1 QQAGTFLPKFAKIA
15 LAISMILGFSSSAMA
30 VVSDAEFNAL
40 KARLDKLETA
50 NGTVASNGVTIGG
63 RNGHATGHDSI
74 VLGGGN
80 GGAANTASA
89 ENSAILGGAGN
100 TVEGHD
106 AAVVAGYGNIVKGAR
121 AVAMGNRSV
130 VSGDEA
136 FAIGDRVIASG
147 MHSMATGYRT
157 EATTASARATGVRTE
172 AKGYGST
179 TMGFKS
185 LAVGTGSLAIGGK
198 GAPLSSKGEGVY
210 HYINAKDYDGMLADY
225 SDAFTTE
232 DRAKIAAI
240 TDDVEKAKFME
251 TKIYEHA
258 GALGGRAYAD
268 GSMALGTMTMAGKE
282 VKSYREVENEFVRAE
297 AKKLGLSAE
306 ETEKLFDRGMPIN
319 AIAQA
324 QLNAEGKEI
333 SSENVDE
340 RILQL
345 VAKVEQNDKP
355 NEALRKIEAVAMGYR
370 AKATED
376 KSIALGFD
384 ANAGGRRSIAIG
396 TEAIAAENGSINIS
410 TAGTSTVGRGG
421 TVIGG
426 RNGHAT
432 GHDSIVLGGGN
443 GGAANTASAEN
454 SAILGGAG
462 NTVEGHDA
470 AVVAGYGNIVKG
482 ARAVAMGNRSVVS
495 GDEAFAI
502 GDRVI
507 ASGMH
512 SMATGYRTE
521 ATTAS
526 ARAMG
531 VRTEAKGYGSTTMG
545 FKSLA
550 VGTGSLAIGGKGAP
564 LSSKGEGIY
573 HYINAKDYDGML
585 ADYSDAFTTEDRA
598 KIAAITDDV
607 EKAKFME
614 TKIYEHAGALG
625 GRAYADGSM
634 ALGTMTVA
642 GKEVKSYREVENE
655 FVRAEAKKLGL
666 SAEETEKLFD
676 RGMPINAIAQ
686 AQLNA
691 EGKEISSENVDER
704 ILQLVAKVEQN
715 DKPNEALR
723 KIEAVAMGY
732 RSKATEDKSIA
743 LGFDAKAE
751 HENSVALGSQA
762 ATKVSADIAEA
773 TVNGIKYGNFAGTPN
788 GVVSIGKEDAEKQLV
803 NVAAGAV
810 TETSTDAINGSQ
822 LFATNK
828 AIGNVA
834 KSVKNNFGGNAALNE
849 DGNITFT
856 NIGGTGKGTIHE
868 AIGDIKTTADAAK
881 RKTLANSTALDTKLD
896 ADDITSKDKSVT
908 IDTTTTA
915 GKVDLKI
922 NVDDSTIKV
931 NDEGQLQAVAS
942 APEVDGTSVALNS
955 AGKVSVKDKGISAA
969 KLADNA
975 VTEDKIADALL
986 TELKAKSREKV
997 KAGAGI
1003 KVSPTTVA
1011 ADKDNQEFTVSLSD
1025 AVKTKLDNLAAN
1037 PNATYLNKTG
1047 SNIGNDTA
1055 KATFGQNVGKASI
1068 TGNGTQLVQEK
1079 AVKSYVD
1086 GKAVQLGNQI
1096 TNVSKTLKEEV
1107 AIVENSGLTLD
1118 TTAATTTKGAI
1129 YTLGLDAAKV
1139 KEVAGT
1145 TTLPADLAAKA
1156 NKDASNLTDPA
1167 DVGKWK
1173 KKLGI
1178 DGLPTNANIASKLEA
1193 DDITSKDK
1201 SVTIDTTTTAGKVD
1215 LKINVDGSTIKVNDE
1230 GQLQAVASA
1239 PEVDGTSVALNSAG
1253 KVSVK
1258 DKGISAAKLADNAV
1272 TEDKIADA
1280 LLTELK
1286 AKSREKVKA
1295 GAGIKVSP
1303 TTVAADKDNQE
1314 FTVSLSDAVK
1324 TKLDNLAANPN
1335 ATYLNKTGSN
1345 IGNDTAKATFGQN
1358 VGKASI
1364 TGNGT
1369 QLVQEKAV
1377 KSYVDG
1383 KAVQLGNQ
1391 ITNASKTLKEEVAIV
1406 ENSGLTLDT
1415 TAATTTKGAIYT
1427 LGLDAAKVKEV
1438 AGTTTLPADLAAK
1451 ANKDASNLTDPAD
1464 VGKWKEKLGIDGLPT
1479 NANIASKLEA
1489 DDITSKDKTVTIDT
1503 TTTAGKVD
1511 LKINVD
1517 GSTIKVND
1525 EGQLQAV
1532 ASAPEVDGTS
1542 VALNSA
1548 GKVSVKD
1555 KGISAAKLADNAVT
1569 EDKIADALLTE
1580 LKAKSRE
1587 KVKAGAGIKVS
1598 PTTVAADKDNQE
1610 FTVSLSDAVKTKLD
1624 NLAANP
1630 NATYLNKTG
1639 ANIGNDTA
1647 KATFGQNVGK
1657 ASITGNGTQL
1667 VQEKAVKSYVDGK
1680 AVQLGNQIT
1689 NVSKTLKE
1697 EVAIVENSGLT
1708 LDTTAATTTK
1718 GAIYTLGLDAAKVK
1732 EVAGTTTLPADLAAK
1747 ANKDASNLTDP
1758 ADVGKWKKKLG
1769 IDGLAT
1775 NSNIASKLEANDII
1789 STDKTIGIDTK
1800 TTAGKVDLKVNL
1812 DGTTLA
1818 KNSKGAIGLVDNAV
1832 TTAKILNAAVTKE
1845 KLGTDVTTVLNKV
1858 GVGKVEAGNQNTV
1871 TGGAVKT
1878 YVDGKATELTTQIT
1892 NVGKTSKEEVAIV
1905 ENSGLTL
1912 TKTNATT
1919 EKGAKYTLGLDAEK
1933 VKEVAGTTNLA
1944 TDYLKAD
1951 GSNIANNK
1959 ATLGQNV
1966 GKDTIDGKTT
1976 ELVQEKAVKTYVDT
1990 ALEKVGKAK
1999 DGKDGYI
2006 GVDGKDGKNGVG
2018 IDGKDGITVKGKD
2031 GKNGVT
2037 IKGEDGVNGTNGV
2050 IGLNGHDGIDGKP
2063 AKDVSADI
2071 KVVNGKAGV
2080 NGKDGE
2086 SLTRV
2091 IYQDETGTTHT
2102 VATLDD
2108 GLVFAGNTPNKVMK
2122 ALNDTLVIEGQKGT
2136 DPAKH
2141 LTKDAEFAADN
2152 IFVDTTDG
2160 KLEIKLAKKLQGV
2173 EGIGI
2178 AGKDGLSIA
2187 GKDGAN
2193 GLNGKDGENAVAI
2206 NGKDGISIKG
2216 KDGKDGVSI
2225 KGADG
2230 IAVNGKDGKNGVTI
2244 KGEDGVNGTN
2254 GVIGLNGHDG
2264 IDGKPAKDV
2273 SADIK
2278 VVNGKAGVNG
2288 KDGESLTRVI
2298 YQDETGTTHT
2308 VATLDDG
2315 FILETDNGKQAV
2327 KLNDTLNIKGG
2338 VTETAKLSDNNIG
2351 VVNNGTDGLAVKL
2364 AKDLTGLDS
2373 IVFGAAKGNDVVS
2386 ISNEGINA
2394 GGKRITNIGDA
2405 TQDTDAV
2412 NYKQLKA
2419 LNNGKGID
2427 VAAWQKQILPTI
2439 SFLSDGKA
2447 AGDFEL
2453 GELAFDFGDGLKVE
2467 KQTKDGKQVA
2477 HITLDKETLKN
2488 DPNFKGKDGAN
2499 GKDGKDGKSAYEIWK
2514 GQAGN
2519 QSKSE
2524 QDFILAQK
2532 GPKGDKG
2539 E

>member
-1 QQAGTFLPKFAKIA
+1 MNKVYKIVFNQTTQTYTAVSELAKGAKKSQTQSSVFRSLSSEQQAGTFLPKFAKIA

-40 KARLDKLETA
+40 KARLDKLESINNA
-50 NGTVASNGVTIGG
+50 IASSGVTVGDNI
-63 RNGHATGHDSI
+63 NQATGHDAII
-74 VLGGGN
+74 VGGGDQN
-80 GGAANTASA
+80 RPNKATA
-89 ENSAILGGAGN
+89 ENSAILGGVEN
-100 TVEGHD
+100 TVSSDNG
-106 AAVVAGYGNIVKGAR
+106 AIVGGGINNVSGSSAIALGGMRNTVLSTNGATIGGYGNKVSGHSAITLAGHNNIALGTDSLAVGSGSKALGQQSISMGDRTIALGSES
-121 AVAMGNRSV
+121 VAM
-130 VSGDEA
+130 
-136 FAIGDRVIASG
+136 
-147 MHSMATGYRT
+147 GYRT
-157 EATTASARATGVRTE
+157 EAIGGESTAMGIRTKAMGSA
-172 AKGYGST
+172 ST
-179 TMGFKS
+179 TMGFIS
-185 LAVGTGSLAIGGK
+185 LAVGEGSLAAGGSPK
-198 GAPLSSKGEGVY
+198 AASKLYGL
-210 HYINAKDYDGMLADY
+210 INIKDYETIKKEY
-225 SDAFTTE
+225 SDVFTPDVARE
-232 DRAKIAAI
+232 LDAI
-240 TDDVEKAKFME
+240 TDDM
-251 TKIYEHA
+251 TKITFIEKKIA
-258 GALGGRAYAD
+258 EEKGFGGGQAYSD
-268 GSMALGTMTMAGKE
+268 GSIALGTGTIAGQE
-282 VKSYREVENEFVRAE
+282 VISRFDVEREVLKKRA
-297 AKKLGLSAE
+297 AKKGITLSEADNSYTFAE
-306 ETEKLFDRGMPIN
+306 KELRLENKETTYRNILERSEQISRE
-319 AIAQA
+319 IA
-324 QLNAEGKEI
+324 
-333 SSENVDE
+333 
-340 RILQL
+340 
-345 VAKVEQNDKP
+345 VADQP

-370 AKATED
+370 AKATENN
-376 KSIALGFD
+376 SLALGFD
-384 ANAGGRRSIAIG
+384 AIA
-396 TEAIAAENGSINIS
+396 NN
-410 TAGTSTVGRGG
+410 
-421 TVIGG
+421 
-426 RNGHAT
+426 
-432 GHDSIVLGGGN
+432 
-443 GGAANTASAEN
+443 
-454 SAILGGAG
+454 
-462 NTVEGHDA
+462 
-470 AVVAGYGNIVKG
+470 K
-482 ARAVAMGNRSVVS
+482 
-495 GDEAFAI
+495 
-502 GDRVI
+502 
-507 ASGMH
+507 
-512 SMATGYRTE
+512 
-521 ATTAS
+521 
-526 ARAMG
+526 
-531 VRTEAKGYGSTTMG
+531 
-545 FKSLA
+545 
-550 VGTGSLAIGGKGAP
+550 
-564 LSSKGEGIY
+564 
-573 HYINAKDYDGML
+573 
-585 ADYSDAFTTEDRA
+585 
-598 KIAAITDDV
+598 
-607 EKAKFME
+607 
-614 TKIYEHAGALG
+614 
-625 GRAYADGSM
+625 
-634 ALGTMTVA
+634 
-642 GKEVKSYREVENE
+642 
-655 FVRAEAKKLGL
+655 
-666 SAEETEKLFD
+666 
-676 RGMPINAIAQ
+676 
-686 AQLNA
+686 
-691 EGKEISSENVDER
+691 
-704 ILQLVAKVEQN
+704 
-715 DKPNEALR
+715 
-723 KIEAVAMGY
+723 
-732 RSKATEDKSIA
+732 
-743 LGFDAKAE
+743 
-751 HENSVALGSQA
+751 NSVALGS
-762 ATKVSADIAEA
+762 KAETRAFTQEDSA
-773 TVNGIKYGNFAGTPN
+773 TVNGLKYKDFTGVAD
-788 GVVSIGKEDAEKQLV
+788 GVVSVGKDHYEKQII
-803 NVAAGAV
+803 NVAPGKIAQ
-810 TETSTDAINGSQ
+810 TSTDAINGSQ

-849 DGNITFT
+849 NGNITFT

-881 RKTLANSTALDTKLD
+881 RKTLANSTTLNNKADKNAGNLSTADVAAWKRKIDTDTNSVERVTKGDGIEVTGGTTAKNKNWTVALSQDTKTKLAKIAQNETALGNKADKNAGNLGAAEVNAWTTKLNTGANITAPTGKLVTDSQVKTALDTKLD

-908 IDTTTTA
+908 IDTKTTAGKVDLKINVDGSTIKVNDEGQLQAVASAPEVDGTSVALNSAGKVSVKDKGISAAKLADNAVTEDKIADALLTELKAKSREKVKAGAGIKVSPTTVAADKDNQEFTVSLSDAVKTKLDNLAANPNATYLNKTGSNIGNDTAKATFGQNVGKASITGNGTQLVQEKAVKSYVDGKAVQLGAQVKTVLDTKLDADDITSKDKTVTIDTTTTA

-922 NVDDSTIKV
+922 NVDGSTIKV

-1201 SVTIDTTTTAGKVD
+1201 SVTIDTKTTAGKVD

-1391 ITNASKTLKEEVAIV
+1391 ITNVSKTLKEEVAIV

-1464 VGKWKEKLGIDGLPT
+1464 VGKWKE
-1479 NANIASKLEA
+1479 
-1489 DDITSKDKTVTIDT
+1489 
-1503 TTTAGKVD
+1503 
-1511 LKINVD
+1511 
-1517 GSTIKVND
+1517 
-1525 EGQLQAV
+1525 
-1532 ASAPEVDGTS
+1532 
-1542 VALNSA
+1542 
-1548 GKVSVKD
+1548 
-1555 KGISAAKLADNAVT
+1555 
-1569 EDKIADALLTE
+1569 
-1580 LKAKSRE
+1580 
-1587 KVKAGAGIKVS
+1587 
-1598 PTTVAADKDNQE
+1598 
-1610 FTVSLSDAVKTKLD
+1610 
-1624 NLAANP
+1624 
-1630 NATYLNKTG
+1630 
-1639 ANIGNDTA
+1639 
-1647 KATFGQNVGK
+1647 
-1657 ASITGNGTQL
+1657 
-1667 VQEKAVKSYVDGK
+1667 
-1680 AVQLGNQIT
+1680 
-1689 NVSKTLKE
+1689 
-1697 EVAIVENSGLT
+1697 
-1708 LDTTAATTTK
+1708 
-1718 GAIYTLGLDAAKVK
+1718 
-1732 EVAGTTTLPADLAAK
+1732 
-1747 ANKDASNLTDP
+1747 
-1758 ADVGKWKKKLG
+1758 KLG

-2216 KDGKDGVSI
+2216 KDGKDGISI

-2315 FILETDNGKQAV
+2315 FILATDNGKQAV

-2539 E
+2539 EPGTGTGSGSVVNPEKIEIQNTTINNKGVTVNKGANINVNNGSEISINKGGNLHLQEGSKVTVEKNVDINMGGNQIHNIAAGTKAGDAVNLAQLNKGLEDVRKGASSGTSSAMAAASLPQAYKPGHSMVSLAGASYDKAASFAVGVSSISDNGKWIIKGNLNANTEGKVGVGIGAGYQW

>member
-1 QQAGTFLPKFAKIA
+1 RKIDTDTNSVERVTKGDGIEVTGGTTAKNKNWTVALSQDTKTKLAKIA
-15 LAISMILGFSSSAMA
+15 Q
-30 VVSDAEFNAL
+30 N
-40 KARLDKLETA
+40 ETA
-50 NGTVASNGVTIGG
+50 
-63 RNGHATGHDSI
+63 
-74 VLGGGN
+74 LGN
-80 GGAANTASA
+80 KADKN
-89 ENSAILGGAGN
+89 AGN
-100 TVEGHD
+100 L
-106 AAVVAGYGNIVKGAR
+106 GATEVN
-121 AVAMGNRSV
+121 AWTTKLN
-130 VSGDEA
+130 
-136 FAIGDRVIASG
+136 
-147 MHSMATGYRT
+147 TG
-157 EATTASARATGVRTE
+157 A
-172 AKGYGST
+172 
-179 TMGFKS
+179 
-185 LAVGTGSLAIGGK
+185 
-198 GAPLSSKGEGVY
+198 
-210 HYINAKDYDGMLADY
+210 N
-225 SDAFTTE
+225 
-232 DRAKIAAI
+232 IAAPKGKLV
-240 TDDVEKAKFME
+240 TD
-251 TKIYEHA
+251 
-258 GALGGRAYAD
+258 
-268 GSMALGTMTMAGKE
+268 SQ
-282 VKSYREVENEFVRAE
+282 VK
-297 AKKLGLSAE
+297 
-306 ETEKLFDRGMPIN
+306 
-319 AIAQA
+319 
-324 QLNAEGKEI
+324 
-333 SSENVDE
+333 
-340 RILQL
+340 
-345 VAKVEQNDKP
+345 
-355 NEALRKIEAVAMGYR
+355 
-370 AKATED
+370 
-376 KSIALGFD
+376 
-384 ANAGGRRSIAIG
+384 
-396 TEAIAAENGSINIS
+396 
-410 TAGTSTVGRGG
+410 
-421 TVIGG
+421 
-426 RNGHAT
+426 
-432 GHDSIVLGGGN
+432 
-443 GGAANTASAEN
+443 
-454 SAILGGAG
+454 
-462 NTVEGHDA
+462 
-470 AVVAGYGNIVKG
+470 
-482 ARAVAMGNRSVVS
+482 
-495 GDEAFAI
+495 
-502 GDRVI
+502 
-507 ASGMH
+507 
-512 SMATGYRTE
+512 
-521 ATTAS
+521 
-526 ARAMG
+526 
-531 VRTEAKGYGSTTMG
+531 
-545 FKSLA
+545 
-550 VGTGSLAIGGKGAP
+550 
-564 LSSKGEGIY
+564 
-573 HYINAKDYDGML
+573 
-585 ADYSDAFTTEDRA
+585 
-598 KIAAITDDV
+598 
-607 EKAKFME
+607 
-614 TKIYEHAGALG
+614 
-625 GRAYADGSM
+625 
-634 ALGTMTVA
+634 
-642 GKEVKSYREVENE
+642 
-655 FVRAEAKKLGL
+655 
-666 SAEETEKLFD
+666 
-676 RGMPINAIAQ
+676 
-686 AQLNA
+686 
-691 EGKEISSENVDER
+691 
-704 ILQLVAKVEQN
+704 
-715 DKPNEALR
+715 
-723 KIEAVAMGY
+723 
-732 RSKATEDKSIA
+732 
-743 LGFDAKAE
+743 
-751 HENSVALGSQA
+751 
-762 ATKVSADIAEA
+762 
-773 TVNGIKYGNFAGTPN
+773 
-788 GVVSIGKEDAEKQLV
+788 
-803 NVAAGAV
+803 
-810 TETSTDAINGSQ
+810 
-822 LFATNK
+822 
-828 AIGNVA
+828 
-834 KSVKNNFGGNAALNE
+834 
-849 DGNITFT
+849 
-856 NIGGTGKGTIHE
+856 
-868 AIGDIKTTADAAK
+868 
-881 RKTLANSTALDTKLD
+881 TALDTKLD

-908 IDTTTTA
+908 IDTKTTA

-922 NVDDSTIKV
+922 NVDGSTIKV

-1201 SVTIDTTTTAGKVD
+1201 SVTIDTKTTAGKVD

-1324 TKLDNLAANPN
+1324 TKLDNLATNPN

-1377 KSYVDG
+1377 KSYVD
-1383 KAVQLGNQ
+1383 N
-1391 ITNASKTLKEEVAIV
+1391 
-1406 ENSGLTLDT
+1406 
-1415 TAATTTKGAIYT
+1415 
-1427 LGLDAAKVKEV
+1427 
-1438 AGTTTLPADLAAK
+1438 
-1451 ANKDASNLTDPAD
+1451 
-1464 VGKWKEKLGIDGLPT
+1464 
-1479 NANIASKLEA
+1479 
-1489 DDITSKDKTVTIDT
+1489 
-1503 TTTAGKVD
+1503 
-1511 LKINVD
+1511 
-1517 GSTIKVND
+1517 
-1525 EGQLQAV
+1525 
-1532 ASAPEVDGTS
+1532 
-1542 VALNSA
+1542 
-1548 GKVSVKD
+1548 
-1555 KGISAAKLADNAVT
+1555 
-1569 EDKIADALLTE
+1569 
-1580 LKAKSRE
+1580 
-1587 KVKAGAGIKVS
+1587 
-1598 PTTVAADKDNQE
+1598 
-1610 FTVSLSDAVKTKLD
+1610 
-1624 NLAANP
+1624 
-1630 NATYLNKTG
+1630 
-1639 ANIGNDTA
+1639 
-1647 KATFGQNVGK
+1647 
-1657 ASITGNGTQL
+1657 
-1667 VQEKAVKSYVDGK
+1667 K

-1758 ADVGKWKKKLG
+1758 ADVGKWKEKLG

-1818 KNSKGAIGLVDNAV
+1818 KNSKGAIGLIDNAV

-1858 GVGKVEAGNQNTV
+1858 GVGKVETGNQNTV

-1944 TDYLKAD
+1944 TDYLKVD

-2225 KGADG
+2225 KGEDGISIKGEDGMDGLNGIGLNGKDGITVNGKDGKDGKDSIAINGKDGISIKGENGKDGISIKGEDGIAVNGKNGKDGVSIHGDDGISIKGEDGKTLVTLGKDGQNGVIGLQGAPGKNGADGKFYDISIQNGKDGLDGTTTDRIVYVDKATGDKKEVATLDDGLVFAGNTPNKVMKALNDTLVIEGQKGTDPAKHLTKDAEFAADNIFVDTTDGKLEIKLAKKLQGVEGIGIAGKDGLSIAGKDGANGLNGKDGENAVAINGKDGISIKGKDGKDGISIKGADG

-2244 KGEDGVNGTN
+2244 KGEDGVNGT
-2254 GVIGLNGHDG
+2254 
-2264 IDGKPAKDV
+2264 
-2273 SADIK
+2273 
-2278 VVNGKAGVNG
+2278 
-2288 KDGESLTRVI
+2288 
-2298 YQDETGTTHT
+2298 
-2308 VATLDDG
+2308 
-2315 FILETDNGKQAV
+2315 
-2327 KLNDTLNIKGG
+2327 
-2338 VTETAKLSDNNIG
+2338 
-2351 VVNNGTDGLAVKL
+2351 
-2364 AKDLTGLDS
+2364 
-2373 IVFGAAKGNDVVS
+2373 
-2386 ISNEGINA
+2386 
-2394 GGKRITNIGDA
+2394 
-2405 TQDTDAV
+2405 
-2412 NYKQLKA
+2412 
-2419 LNNGKGID
+2419 
-2427 VAAWQKQILPTI
+2427 
-2439 SFLSDGKA
+2439 
-2447 AGDFEL
+2447 
-2453 GELAFDFGDGLKVE
+2453 
-2467 KQTKDGKQVA
+2467 
-2477 HITLDKETLKN
+2477 
-2488 DPNFKGKDGAN
+2488 
-2499 GKDGKDGKSAYEIWK
+2499 
-2514 GQAGN
+2514 
-2519 QSKSE
+2519 
-2524 QDFILAQK
+2524 
-2532 GPKGDKG
+2532 
-2539 E
+2539 

>member
-1 QQAGTFLPKFAKIA
+1 MNNIYKIVFNQTTQTYTAVSELAKGAKKSQTQSSVFRPLSSEQQAGTFLPKFAKIT

-30 VVSDAEFNAL
+30 VVSDAEFKAL
-40 KARLDKLETA
+40 KRQVEALKTQKTFFHVNSATNTGSGDPITNSGYIFTSAGAR
-50 NGTVASNGVTIGG
+50 
-63 RNGHATGHDSI
+63 R
-74 VLGGGN
+74 LGAIAAGESAVSGGN
-80 GGAANTASA
+80 N
-89 ENSAILGGAGN
+89 AI
-100 TVEGHD
+100 
-106 AAVVAGYGNIVKGAR
+106 
-121 AVAMGNRSV
+121 S
-130 VSGDEA
+130 
-136 FAIGDRVIASG
+136 IGRYSN
-147 MHSMATGYRT
+147 
-157 EATTASARATGVRTE
+157 
-172 AKGYGST
+172 AKGLQSI
-179 TMGFKS
+179 
-185 LAVGTGSLAIGGK
+185 AIGGS
-198 GAPLSSKGEGVY
+198 GAPLSASSGLLSQ
-210 HYINAKDYDGMLADY
+210 IQ
-225 SDAFTTE
+225 T
-232 DRAKIAAI
+232 IAS
-240 TDDVEKAKFME
+240 
-251 TKIYEHA
+251 
-258 GALGGRAYAD
+258 
-268 GSMALGTMTMAGKE
+268 GS
-282 VKSYREVENEFVRAE
+282 
-297 AKKLGLSAE
+297 
-306 ETEKLFDRGMPIN
+306 
-319 AIAQA
+319 Q
-324 QLNAEGKEI
+324 
-333 SSENVDE
+333 
-340 RILQL
+340 
-345 VAKVEQNDKP
+345 
-355 NEALRKIEAVAMGYR
+355 
-370 AKATED
+370 
-376 KSIALGFD
+376 SIALGGD
-384 ANAGGRRSIAIG
+384 VHAEGNGSIAIG
-396 TEAIAAENGSINIS
+396 GDDLFSISNTNFDGTDASLGLAPTEWKGNVGELGKYYKSLTGKNMDIFTRGKEKKEIENRWTTKSSGEGSVAIGLMAVSEGALS
-410 TAGTSTVGRGG
+410 TA
-421 TVIGG
+421 
-426 RNGHAT
+426 
-432 GHDSIVLGGGN
+432 LG
-443 GGAANTASAEN
+443 
-454 SAILGGAG
+454 
-462 NTVEGHDA
+462 
-470 AVVAGYGNIVKG
+470 VK
-482 ARAVAMGNRSVVS
+482 SK
-495 GDEAFAI
+495 AI
-502 GDRVI
+502 G
-507 ASGMH
+507 
-512 SMATGYRTE
+512 
-521 ATTAS
+521 
-526 ARAMG
+526 
-531 VRTEAKGYGSTTMG
+531 
-545 FKSLA
+545 
-550 VGTGSLAIGGKGAP
+550 
-564 LSSKGEGIY
+564 LS
-573 HYINAKDYDGML
+573 
-585 ADYSDAFTTEDRA
+585 
-598 KIAAITDDV
+598 
-607 EKAKFME
+607 
-614 TKIYEHAGALG
+614 
-625 GRAYADGSM
+625 
-634 ALGTMTVA
+634 
-642 GKEVKSYREVENE
+642 
-655 FVRAEAKKLGL
+655 
-666 SAEETEKLFD
+666 
-676 RGMPINAIAQ
+676 
-686 AQLNA
+686 
-691 EGKEISSENVDER
+691 
-704 ILQLVAKVEQN
+704 
-715 DKPNEALR
+715 
-723 KIEAVAMGY
+723 
-732 RSKATEDKSIA
+732 SIA
-743 LGFDAKAE
+743 LGLAAQAQGRESIALGAAALANNK
-751 HENSVALGSQA
+751 NSVALGS
-762 ATKVSADIAEA
+762 KAETRAFTQEDSA
-773 TVNGIKYGNFAGTPN
+773 TVNGLKYKDFTGFAD
-788 GVVSIGKEDAEKQLV
+788 GVVSVGKDYHEKQII
-803 NVAAGAV
+803 NVAPGKIAQ
-810 TETSTDAINGSQ
+810 TSTDAINGSQ

-849 DGNITFT
+849 NGNITFT

-881 RKTLANSTALDTKLD
+881 RKTLANSTTLNNKADKNAGNLSTADVAAWKRKIDTDTNSVERVTKGDGIEVTGGTTAKNKNWTVALSQDTKTKLAKIAQNETALGNKADKNAGNLGATEVNAWTTKLNTGANIAAPKGKLVTDSQVKTALDTKLD

-908 IDTTTTA
+908 IDTKTTA

-922 NVDDSTIKV
+922 NVDGSTIKV

-1201 SVTIDTTTTAGKVD
+1201 SVTIDTKTTAGKVD

-1324 TKLDNLAANPN
+1324 TKLDNLATNPN

-1377 KSYVDG
+1377 KSYVD
-1383 KAVQLGNQ
+1383 N
-1391 ITNASKTLKEEVAIV
+1391 
-1406 ENSGLTLDT
+1406 
-1415 TAATTTKGAIYT
+1415 
-1427 LGLDAAKVKEV
+1427 
-1438 AGTTTLPADLAAK
+1438 
-1451 ANKDASNLTDPAD
+1451 
-1464 VGKWKEKLGIDGLPT
+1464 
-1479 NANIASKLEA
+1479 
-1489 DDITSKDKTVTIDT
+1489 
-1503 TTTAGKVD
+1503 
-1511 LKINVD
+1511 
-1517 GSTIKVND
+1517 
-1525 EGQLQAV
+1525 
-1532 ASAPEVDGTS
+1532 
-1542 VALNSA
+1542 
-1548 GKVSVKD
+1548 
-1555 KGISAAKLADNAVT
+1555 
-1569 EDKIADALLTE
+1569 
-1580 LKAKSRE
+1580 
-1587 KVKAGAGIKVS
+1587 
-1598 PTTVAADKDNQE
+1598 
-1610 FTVSLSDAVKTKLD
+1610 
-1624 NLAANP
+1624 
-1630 NATYLNKTG
+1630 
-1639 ANIGNDTA
+1639 
-1647 KATFGQNVGK
+1647 
-1657 ASITGNGTQL
+1657 
-1667 VQEKAVKSYVDGK
+1667 K

-1758 ADVGKWKKKLG
+1758 ADVGKWKEKLG

-1818 KNSKGAIGLVDNAV
+1818 KNSKGAIGLIDNAV

-1858 GVGKVEAGNQNTV
+1858 GVGKVETGNQNTV

-2539 E
+2539 EPGTGTGSGSVVNPEKIEIQNTTINNKGVTVNKGANINVNNGSEISINKGGNLHLQEGSKVTVEKNVDINMGGNQIHNIAAGTKAGDAVNLAQLNKGLEDVRKEASSGTSSAMAAASLPQAYKPGHSMVSLAGASYDKAASFAVGVSSISDNGKWIIKGNLNANTEGKVGVGIGAGYQW

>member
-1 QQAGTFLPKFAKIA
+1 QTYTAVSELAKGAKKSQTQSSVFRPLSSEQQAGTFLPKFAKIT

-30 VVSDAEFNAL
+30 VVSDAEFKAL
-40 KARLDKLETA
+40 KRQVEALKTQKTFFHVNSATNTGSGDPITNSGYIFTSAGAR
-50 NGTVASNGVTIGG
+50 
-63 RNGHATGHDSI
+63 R
-74 VLGGGN
+74 LGAIAAGESAVSGGN
-80 GGAANTASA
+80 N
-89 ENSAILGGAGN
+89 AI
-100 TVEGHD
+100 
-106 AAVVAGYGNIVKGAR
+106 
-121 AVAMGNRSV
+121 S
-130 VSGDEA
+130 
-136 FAIGDRVIASG
+136 IGRYSN
-147 MHSMATGYRT
+147 
-157 EATTASARATGVRTE
+157 
-172 AKGYGST
+172 AKGLQSI
-179 TMGFKS
+179 
-185 LAVGTGSLAIGGK
+185 AIGGS
-198 GAPLSSKGEGVY
+198 GAPLSASSGLLSQ
-210 HYINAKDYDGMLADY
+210 IQ
-225 SDAFTTE
+225 T
-232 DRAKIAAI
+232 IAS
-240 TDDVEKAKFME
+240 
-251 TKIYEHA
+251 
-258 GALGGRAYAD
+258 
-268 GSMALGTMTMAGKE
+268 GS
-282 VKSYREVENEFVRAE
+282 
-297 AKKLGLSAE
+297 
-306 ETEKLFDRGMPIN
+306 
-319 AIAQA
+319 Q
-324 QLNAEGKEI
+324 
-333 SSENVDE
+333 
-340 RILQL
+340 
-345 VAKVEQNDKP
+345 
-355 NEALRKIEAVAMGYR
+355 
-370 AKATED
+370 
-376 KSIALGFD
+376 SIALGGD
-384 ANAGGRRSIAIG
+384 VHAEGNGSIAIG
-396 TEAIAAENGSINIS
+396 GDDLFSISNTNFDGTDASLGLAPTEWKGNVGELGKYYKSLTGKNMDIFTRGKEKKEIENRWTTKSSGEGSVAIGLMAVSEGALS
-410 TAGTSTVGRGG
+410 TA
-421 TVIGG
+421 
-426 RNGHAT
+426 
-432 GHDSIVLGGGN
+432 LG
-443 GGAANTASAEN
+443 
-454 SAILGGAG
+454 
-462 NTVEGHDA
+462 
-470 AVVAGYGNIVKG
+470 VK
-482 ARAVAMGNRSVVS
+482 SK
-495 GDEAFAI
+495 AI
-502 GDRVI
+502 G
-507 ASGMH
+507 
-512 SMATGYRTE
+512 
-521 ATTAS
+521 
-526 ARAMG
+526 
-531 VRTEAKGYGSTTMG
+531 
-545 FKSLA
+545 
-550 VGTGSLAIGGKGAP
+550 
-564 LSSKGEGIY
+564 LS
-573 HYINAKDYDGML
+573 
-585 ADYSDAFTTEDRA
+585 
-598 KIAAITDDV
+598 
-607 EKAKFME
+607 
-614 TKIYEHAGALG
+614 
-625 GRAYADGSM
+625 
-634 ALGTMTVA
+634 
-642 GKEVKSYREVENE
+642 
-655 FVRAEAKKLGL
+655 
-666 SAEETEKLFD
+666 
-676 RGMPINAIAQ
+676 
-686 AQLNA
+686 
-691 EGKEISSENVDER
+691 
-704 ILQLVAKVEQN
+704 
-715 DKPNEALR
+715 
-723 KIEAVAMGY
+723 
-732 RSKATEDKSIA
+732 SIA
-743 LGFDAKAE
+743 LGLAAQAQGRESIALGAAALANNK
-751 HENSVALGSQA
+751 NSVALGS
-762 ATKVSADIAEA
+762 KAETRAFTQEDSA
-773 TVNGIKYGNFAGTPN
+773 TVNGLKYKDFTGFAD
-788 GVVSIGKEDAEKQLV
+788 GVVSVGKDYHEKQII
-803 NVAAGAV
+803 NVAPGKIAQ
-810 TETSTDAINGSQ
+810 TSTDAINGSQ

-849 DGNITFT
+849 NGNITFT

-881 RKTLANSTALDTKLD
+881 RKTLANSTTLNNKADKNAGNLSTADVAAWKRKIDTDTNSVERVTKGDGIEVTGGTTAKNKNWTVALSQDTKTKLAKIAQNETALGNKADKNAGNLGATEVNAWTTKLNTGANIAAPKGKLVTDSQVKTALDTKLD

-908 IDTTTTA
+908 IDTKTTA

-922 NVDDSTIKV
+922 NVDGSTIKV

-1201 SVTIDTTTTAGKVD
+1201 SVTIDTKTTAGKVD

-1324 TKLDNLAANPN
+1324 TKLDNLATNPN

-1377 KSYVDG
+1377 KSYVD
-1383 KAVQLGNQ
+1383 N
-1391 ITNASKTLKEEVAIV
+1391 
-1406 ENSGLTLDT
+1406 
-1415 TAATTTKGAIYT
+1415 
-1427 LGLDAAKVKEV
+1427 
-1438 AGTTTLPADLAAK
+1438 
-1451 ANKDASNLTDPAD
+1451 
-1464 VGKWKEKLGIDGLPT
+1464 
-1479 NANIASKLEA
+1479 
-1489 DDITSKDKTVTIDT
+1489 
-1503 TTTAGKVD
+1503 
-1511 LKINVD
+1511 
-1517 GSTIKVND
+1517 
-1525 EGQLQAV
+1525 
-1532 ASAPEVDGTS
+1532 
-1542 VALNSA
+1542 
-1548 GKVSVKD
+1548 
-1555 KGISAAKLADNAVT
+1555 
-1569 EDKIADALLTE
+1569 
-1580 LKAKSRE
+1580 
-1587 KVKAGAGIKVS
+1587 
-1598 PTTVAADKDNQE
+1598 
-1610 FTVSLSDAVKTKLD
+1610 
-1624 NLAANP
+1624 
-1630 NATYLNKTG
+1630 
-1639 ANIGNDTA
+1639 
-1647 KATFGQNVGK
+1647 
-1657 ASITGNGTQL
+1657 
-1667 VQEKAVKSYVDGK
+1667 K

-1758 ADVGKWKKKLG
+1758 ADVGKWKEKLG

-1818 KNSKGAIGLVDNAV
+1818 KNSKGAIGLIDNAV

-1858 GVGKVEAGNQNTV
+1858 GVGKVETGNQNTV

-2539 E
+2539 EPGTGTGSGSVVNPEKIEIQNTTINNKGVTVNKGANINVNNGSEISINKGGNLHLQEGSKVTVEKNVDINMGGNQIHNIAAGTKAGDAVNLAQLNKGLEEVRKEASSGTSSAMAAASLPQAYKPGHSMVSLAGASYDKAASFAVGVSSISDNGKWIIKGNLNANTEGKVGVGIGAGYQW

>member
-1 QQAGTFLPKFAKIA
+1 MNNIYKIVFNQTTQTYTAVSELAKGAKKSQTQSSVFRPLSSEQQAGTFLPKFAKIT

-30 VVSDAEFNAL
+30 VVSDAEFKAL
-40 KARLDKLETA
+40 KRQVEALKTQKTFFHVNSATNTGSGDPITNSGYIFTSAGAR
-50 NGTVASNGVTIGG
+50 
-63 RNGHATGHDSI
+63 R
-74 VLGGGN
+74 LGAIAAGESAVSGGN
-80 GGAANTASA
+80 N
-89 ENSAILGGAGN
+89 AI
-100 TVEGHD
+100 
-106 AAVVAGYGNIVKGAR
+106 
-121 AVAMGNRSV
+121 S
-130 VSGDEA
+130 
-136 FAIGDRVIASG
+136 IGRYSN
-147 MHSMATGYRT
+147 
-157 EATTASARATGVRTE
+157 
-172 AKGYGST
+172 AKGLQSI
-179 TMGFKS
+179 
-185 LAVGTGSLAIGGK
+185 AIGGS
-198 GAPLSSKGEGVY
+198 GAPLSASSGLLSQ
-210 HYINAKDYDGMLADY
+210 IQ
-225 SDAFTTE
+225 T
-232 DRAKIAAI
+232 IAS
-240 TDDVEKAKFME
+240 
-251 TKIYEHA
+251 
-258 GALGGRAYAD
+258 
-268 GSMALGTMTMAGKE
+268 GS
-282 VKSYREVENEFVRAE
+282 
-297 AKKLGLSAE
+297 
-306 ETEKLFDRGMPIN
+306 
-319 AIAQA
+319 Q
-324 QLNAEGKEI
+324 
-333 SSENVDE
+333 
-340 RILQL
+340 
-345 VAKVEQNDKP
+345 
-355 NEALRKIEAVAMGYR
+355 
-370 AKATED
+370 
-376 KSIALGFD
+376 SIALGGD
-384 ANAGGRRSIAIG
+384 VHAEGNGSIAIG
-396 TEAIAAENGSINIS
+396 GDDLFSISNTNFDGTDASLGLAPTEWKGNVGELGKYYKSLTGKNMDIFTRGKEKKEIENRWTTKSSGEGSVAIGLMAVSEGALS
-410 TAGTSTVGRGG
+410 TA
-421 TVIGG
+421 
-426 RNGHAT
+426 
-432 GHDSIVLGGGN
+432 LG
-443 GGAANTASAEN
+443 
-454 SAILGGAG
+454 
-462 NTVEGHDA
+462 
-470 AVVAGYGNIVKG
+470 VK
-482 ARAVAMGNRSVVS
+482 SK
-495 GDEAFAI
+495 AI
-502 GDRVI
+502 G
-507 ASGMH
+507 
-512 SMATGYRTE
+512 
-521 ATTAS
+521 
-526 ARAMG
+526 
-531 VRTEAKGYGSTTMG
+531 
-545 FKSLA
+545 
-550 VGTGSLAIGGKGAP
+550 
-564 LSSKGEGIY
+564 LS
-573 HYINAKDYDGML
+573 
-585 ADYSDAFTTEDRA
+585 
-598 KIAAITDDV
+598 
-607 EKAKFME
+607 
-614 TKIYEHAGALG
+614 
-625 GRAYADGSM
+625 
-634 ALGTMTVA
+634 
-642 GKEVKSYREVENE
+642 
-655 FVRAEAKKLGL
+655 
-666 SAEETEKLFD
+666 
-676 RGMPINAIAQ
+676 
-686 AQLNA
+686 
-691 EGKEISSENVDER
+691 
-704 ILQLVAKVEQN
+704 
-715 DKPNEALR
+715 
-723 KIEAVAMGY
+723 
-732 RSKATEDKSIA
+732 SIA
-743 LGFDAKAE
+743 LGLAAQAQGRESIALGAAALANNK
-751 HENSVALGSQA
+751 NSVALGS
-762 ATKVSADIAEA
+762 KAETRAFTQEDSA
-773 TVNGIKYGNFAGTPN
+773 TVNGLKYKDFTGFAD
-788 GVVSIGKEDAEKQLV
+788 GVVSVGKDYHEKQII
-803 NVAAGAV
+803 NVAPGKIAQ
-810 TETSTDAINGSQ
+810 TSTDAINGSQ

-849 DGNITFT
+849 NGNITFT

-881 RKTLANSTALDTKLD
+881 RKTLANSTTLNNKADKNAGNLSTADVAAWKRKIDTDTNSVERVTKGDGIEVTGGTTAKNKNWTVALSQDTKTKLAKIAQNETALGNKADKNAGNLGATEVNAWTTKLNTGANIAAPKGKLVTDSQVKTALDTKLD

-908 IDTTTTA
+908 IDTKTTA

-922 NVDDSTIKV
+922 NVDGSTIKV

-1201 SVTIDTTTTAGKVD
+1201 SVTIDTKTTAGKVD

-1324 TKLDNLAANPN
+1324 TKLDNLATNPN

-1377 KSYVDG
+1377 KSYVD
-1383 KAVQLGNQ
+1383 N
-1391 ITNASKTLKEEVAIV
+1391 
-1406 ENSGLTLDT
+1406 
-1415 TAATTTKGAIYT
+1415 
-1427 LGLDAAKVKEV
+1427 
-1438 AGTTTLPADLAAK
+1438 
-1451 ANKDASNLTDPAD
+1451 
-1464 VGKWKEKLGIDGLPT
+1464 
-1479 NANIASKLEA
+1479 
-1489 DDITSKDKTVTIDT
+1489 
-1503 TTTAGKVD
+1503 
-1511 LKINVD
+1511 
-1517 GSTIKVND
+1517 
-1525 EGQLQAV
+1525 
-1532 ASAPEVDGTS
+1532 
-1542 VALNSA
+1542 
-1548 GKVSVKD
+1548 
-1555 KGISAAKLADNAVT
+1555 
-1569 EDKIADALLTE
+1569 
-1580 LKAKSRE
+1580 
-1587 KVKAGAGIKVS
+1587 
-1598 PTTVAADKDNQE
+1598 
-1610 FTVSLSDAVKTKLD
+1610 
-1624 NLAANP
+1624 
-1630 NATYLNKTG
+1630 
-1639 ANIGNDTA
+1639 
-1647 KATFGQNVGK
+1647 
-1657 ASITGNGTQL
+1657 
-1667 VQEKAVKSYVDGK
+1667 K

-1758 ADVGKWKKKLG
+1758 ADVGKWKEKLG

-1818 KNSKGAIGLVDNAV
+1818 KNSKGAIGLIDNAV

-1858 GVGKVEAGNQNTV
+1858 GVGKVETGNQNTV

-1944 TDYLKAD
+1944 TDYLKVD

-2539 E
+2539 EPGTGTGSGSVVNPEKIEIQNTTINNKGVTVNKGANINVNNGSEISINKGGNLHLQEGSKVTVEKNVDINMGGNQIHNIAAGTKAGDAVNLAQLNKGLEGVRKEANSGTSSAMAAASLPQAYKPGHSMVSLAGASYDKAASFAVGVSSISDNGKWIIKGNLNANTEGKVGVGIGAGYQW

>member
-1 QQAGTFLPKFAKIA
+1 MNNIYKIVFNQTTQTYTAVSELAKGAKKSQTQSSVFRPLSSEQQAGTFLPKFAKIT

-30 VVSDAEFNAL
+30 VVSDAEFKAL
-40 KARLDKLETA
+40 KRQVEALKTQKTFFHVNSATNTGSGDPITNSGYIFTSAGAR
-50 NGTVASNGVTIGG
+50 
-63 RNGHATGHDSI
+63 R
-74 VLGGGN
+74 LGAIAAGESAVSGGN
-80 GGAANTASA
+80 N
-89 ENSAILGGAGN
+89 AI
-100 TVEGHD
+100 
-106 AAVVAGYGNIVKGAR
+106 
-121 AVAMGNRSV
+121 S
-130 VSGDEA
+130 
-136 FAIGDRVIASG
+136 IGRYSN
-147 MHSMATGYRT
+147 
-157 EATTASARATGVRTE
+157 
-172 AKGYGST
+172 AKGLQSI
-179 TMGFKS
+179 
-185 LAVGTGSLAIGGK
+185 AIGGS
-198 GAPLSSKGEGVY
+198 GAPLSASSGLLSQ
-210 HYINAKDYDGMLADY
+210 IQ
-225 SDAFTTE
+225 T
-232 DRAKIAAI
+232 IAS
-240 TDDVEKAKFME
+240 
-251 TKIYEHA
+251 
-258 GALGGRAYAD
+258 
-268 GSMALGTMTMAGKE
+268 GS
-282 VKSYREVENEFVRAE
+282 
-297 AKKLGLSAE
+297 
-306 ETEKLFDRGMPIN
+306 
-319 AIAQA
+319 Q
-324 QLNAEGKEI
+324 
-333 SSENVDE
+333 
-340 RILQL
+340 
-345 VAKVEQNDKP
+345 
-355 NEALRKIEAVAMGYR
+355 
-370 AKATED
+370 
-376 KSIALGFD
+376 SIALGGD
-384 ANAGGRRSIAIG
+384 VHAEGNGSIAIG
-396 TEAIAAENGSINIS
+396 GDDLFSISNTNFDGTDASLGLAPTEWKGNVGELGKYYKSLTGKNMDIFTRGKEKKEIENRWTTKSSGEGSVAIGLMAVSEGALS
-410 TAGTSTVGRGG
+410 TA
-421 TVIGG
+421 
-426 RNGHAT
+426 
-432 GHDSIVLGGGN
+432 LG
-443 GGAANTASAEN
+443 
-454 SAILGGAG
+454 
-462 NTVEGHDA
+462 
-470 AVVAGYGNIVKG
+470 VK
-482 ARAVAMGNRSVVS
+482 SK
-495 GDEAFAI
+495 AI
-502 GDRVI
+502 G
-507 ASGMH
+507 
-512 SMATGYRTE
+512 
-521 ATTAS
+521 
-526 ARAMG
+526 
-531 VRTEAKGYGSTTMG
+531 
-545 FKSLA
+545 
-550 VGTGSLAIGGKGAP
+550 
-564 LSSKGEGIY
+564 LS
-573 HYINAKDYDGML
+573 
-585 ADYSDAFTTEDRA
+585 
-598 KIAAITDDV
+598 
-607 EKAKFME
+607 
-614 TKIYEHAGALG
+614 
-625 GRAYADGSM
+625 
-634 ALGTMTVA
+634 
-642 GKEVKSYREVENE
+642 
-655 FVRAEAKKLGL
+655 
-666 SAEETEKLFD
+666 
-676 RGMPINAIAQ
+676 
-686 AQLNA
+686 
-691 EGKEISSENVDER
+691 
-704 ILQLVAKVEQN
+704 
-715 DKPNEALR
+715 
-723 KIEAVAMGY
+723 
-732 RSKATEDKSIA
+732 SIA
-743 LGFDAKAE
+743 LGLAAQAQGRESIALGAAALANNK
-751 HENSVALGSQA
+751 NSVALGS
-762 ATKVSADIAEA
+762 KAETRAFTQEDSA
-773 TVNGIKYGNFAGTPN
+773 TVNGLKYKDFTGFAD
-788 GVVSIGKEDAEKQLV
+788 GVVSVGKDYHEKQII
-803 NVAAGAV
+803 NVAPGKIAQ
-810 TETSTDAINGSQ
+810 TSTDAINGSQ

-849 DGNITFT
+849 NGNITFT

-881 RKTLANSTALDTKLD
+881 RKTLANSTTLNNKADKNAGNLSTADVAAWKRKIDTDTNSVERVTKGDGIEVTGGTTAKNKNWTVALSQDTKTKLAKIAQNETALGNKADKNAGNLGATEVNAWTTKLNTGANIAAPKGKLVTDSQVKTALDTKLD

-908 IDTTTTA
+908 IDTKTTA

-922 NVDDSTIKV
+922 NVDGSTIKV

-1201 SVTIDTTTTAGKVD
+1201 SVTIDTKTTAGKVD

-1324 TKLDNLAANPN
+1324 TKLDNLATNPN

-1377 KSYVDG
+1377 KSYVD
-1383 KAVQLGNQ
+1383 N
-1391 ITNASKTLKEEVAIV
+1391 
-1406 ENSGLTLDT
+1406 
-1415 TAATTTKGAIYT
+1415 
-1427 LGLDAAKVKEV
+1427 
-1438 AGTTTLPADLAAK
+1438 
-1451 ANKDASNLTDPAD
+1451 
-1464 VGKWKEKLGIDGLPT
+1464 
-1479 NANIASKLEA
+1479 
-1489 DDITSKDKTVTIDT
+1489 
-1503 TTTAGKVD
+1503 
-1511 LKINVD
+1511 
-1517 GSTIKVND
+1517 
-1525 EGQLQAV
+1525 
-1532 ASAPEVDGTS
+1532 
-1542 VALNSA
+1542 
-1548 GKVSVKD
+1548 
-1555 KGISAAKLADNAVT
+1555 
-1569 EDKIADALLTE
+1569 
-1580 LKAKSRE
+1580 
-1587 KVKAGAGIKVS
+1587 
-1598 PTTVAADKDNQE
+1598 
-1610 FTVSLSDAVKTKLD
+1610 
-1624 NLAANP
+1624 
-1630 NATYLNKTG
+1630 
-1639 ANIGNDTA
+1639 
-1647 KATFGQNVGK
+1647 
-1657 ASITGNGTQL
+1657 
-1667 VQEKAVKSYVDGK
+1667 K

-1758 ADVGKWKKKLG
+1758 ADVGKWKEKLG

-1858 GVGKVEAGNQNTV
+1858 GVGKVETGNQNTV

-2539 E
+2539 EPGTGTGSGSVVNPEKIEIQNTTINNKGVTVNKGANINVNNGSEISINKGGNLHLQEGSKVTVEKNVDINMGGNQIHNIAAGTKAGDAVNLAQLNKGLEGVRKEANSGTSSAMAAASLPQAYKPGHSMVSLAGASYDKAASFAVGVSSISDNGKWIIKGNLNANTEGKVGVGIGAGYQW

>member
-63 RNGHATGHDSI
+63 RNGHVLGQDSI
-74 VLGGGN
+74 IVGGGD
-80 GGAANTASA
+80 GSGIDASGRNKVTST
-89 ENSAILGGAGN
+89 NSAILGGAGN
-100 TVEGHD
+100 TVEGYNS
-106 AAVVAGYGNIVKGAR
+106 AVVAGYDNIVKGAR
-121 AVAMGNRSV
+121 AVAMG
-130 VSGDEA
+130 
-136 FAIGDRVIASG
+136 
-147 MHSMATGYRT
+147 H
-157 EATTASARATGVRTE
+157 
-172 AKGYGST
+172 
-179 TMGFKS
+179 
-185 LAVGTGSLAIGGK
+185 
-198 GAPLSSKGEGVY
+198 
-210 HYINAKDYDGMLADY
+210 
-225 SDAFTTE
+225 
-232 DRAKIAAI
+232 
-240 TDDVEKAKFME
+240 
-251 TKIYEHA
+251 
-258 GALGGRAYAD
+258 
-268 GSMALGTMTMAGKE
+268 
-282 VKSYREVENEFVRAE
+282 
-297 AKKLGLSAE
+297 
-306 ETEKLFDRGMPIN
+306 
-319 AIAQA
+319 
-324 QLNAEGKEI
+324 
-333 SSENVDE
+333 
-340 RILQL
+340 
-345 VAKVEQNDKP
+345 
-355 NEALRKIEAVAMGYR
+355 
-370 AKATED
+370 
-376 KSIALGFD
+376 
-384 ANAGGRRSIAIG
+384 
-396 TEAIAAENGSINIS
+396 
-410 TAGTSTVGRGG
+410 
-421 TVIGG
+421 
-426 RNGHAT
+426 
-432 GHDSIVLGGGN
+432 
-443 GGAANTASAEN
+443 
-454 SAILGGAG
+454 
-462 NTVEGHDA
+462 
-470 AVVAGYGNIVKG
+470 
-482 ARAVAMGNRSVVS
+482 RSVVS

-531 VRTEAKGYGSTTMG
+531 VRTEAKGYGSTAMG
-545 FKSLA
+545 LKSLA

-564 LSSKGEGIY
+564 LSSKGEGVY

-585 ADYSDAFTTEDRA
+585 ADYSDAFTAEDRA
-598 KIAAITDDV
+598 KIAAITDDF

-642 GKEVKSYREVENE
+642 GKEVKSYQEVENE

-676 RGMPINAIAQ
+676 RGMSINAIAQ

-691 EGKEISSENVDER
+691 EGKEVSSENVEER
-704 ILQLVAKVEQN
+704 ILQLVAKVKQN
-715 DKPNEALR
+715 DKPNKALR
-723 KIEAVAMGY
+723 EIEAVAMGY

-743 LGFDAKAE
+743 LGFDTNAGGRRSIAIGTGAIAAEDGSINISTAGTSTVGDGGTVIGGRNGHALGHDSIIVGGGNGSGIDGTGRNKVTAENSAILGGAENTVEGYNSAVVAGYGNIVKGAGAVAMGNKSVVSGDEAFAIGDRVIASGMHSMATGYRTEATADSARSMGVRTEAKGYGSTTMGFKSLAVGRGSLATGGEESPLSSKGEGVYQYINAKDYDGMLADYSDAFTAEDRAKIAAITDDFEKAKFMETKIYEHAGALGGRAYADGSMALGTMTVAGKEVKSYQEVENEFVRAEAKKLGLSAEETEKLFDRGMSINAIAQAQLNAEGKEVSSENVEERVLQLVAKVREMDKPNEALREIEAVAMGYRAKATE
-751 HENSVALGSQA
+751 NNSLALGFDAVANNENSVALGS
-762 ATKVSADIAEA
+762 KAETRAFTQEDSA
-773 TVNGIKYGNFAGTPN
+773 TVNGLKYKDFTGFAD
-788 GVVSIGKEDAEKQLV
+788 GVVSVGKDHYEKQII
-803 NVAAGAV
+803 NVAPGKIAQ
-810 TETSTDAINGSQ
+810 TSTDAINGSQ

-849 DGNITFT
+849 NGNITFT

-881 RKTLANSTALDTKLD
+881 RKTLANSTTLNNKADKNAGNLSTADVAAWKRKIDTDTNSVERVTKGDGIEVTGGTTAKNKNWTVALSQDTKTKLAKIAQNETALGNKADKNAGNLGAAEVNAWTTKLNTGANITAPTGKLVTDSQVKTALDTKLGTSD
-896 ADDITSKDKSVT
+896 IRNITSSDKSIVIGT
-908 IDTTTTA
+908 NKNVAT
-915 GKVDLKI
+915 GEVDLKI
-922 NVDDSTIKV
+922 NVDGSTIKV

-1086 GKAVQLGNQI
+1086 GKAVQLGAQ
-1096 TNVSKTLKEEV
+1096 VKTV
-1107 AIVENSGLTLD
+1107 LD
-1118 TTAATTTKGAI
+1118 TK
-1129 YTLGLDAAKV
+1129 LD
-1139 KEVAGT
+1139 
-1145 TTLPADLAAKA
+1145 
-1156 NKDASNLTDPA
+1156 
-1167 DVGKWK
+1167 
-1173 KKLGI
+1173 
-1178 DGLPTNANIASKLEA
+1178 A

-1201 SVTIDTTTTAGKVD
+1201 TVTIDTTTTAGKVD

-1377 KSYVDG
+1377 KSYVDN

-1391 ITNASKTLKEEVAIV
+1391 ITNVSKTLKEEVAIV

-1464 VGKWKEKLGIDGLPT
+1464 VGKWKKKLGIDGLPT

-1489 DDITSKDKTVTIDT
+1489 DDITSKDKSVTIDT
-1503 TTTAGKVD
+1503 KTTAGKVD

-1758 ADVGKWKKKLG
+1758 ADVGKWKEKLG

-1919 EKGAKYTLGLDAEK
+1919 EKGAKYTLGLDAAK
-1933 VKEVAGTTNLA
+1933 VKEVAGTTHLA

-2063 AKDVSADI
+2063 
-2071 KVVNGKAGV
+2071 
-2080 NGKDGE
+2080 
-2086 SLTRV
+2086 
-2091 IYQDETGTTHT
+2091 
-2102 VATLDD
+2102 
-2108 GLVFAGNTPNKVMK
+2108 
-2122 ALNDTLVIEGQKGT
+2122 
-2136 DPAKH
+2136 
-2141 LTKDAEFAADN
+2141 
-2152 IFVDTTDG
+2152 
-2160 KLEIKLAKKLQGV
+2160 
-2173 EGIGI
+2173 
-2178 AGKDGLSIA
+2178 
-2187 GKDGAN
+2187 
-2193 GLNGKDGENAVAI
+2193 
-2206 NGKDGISIKG
+2206 
-2216 KDGKDGVSI
+2216 
-2225 KGADG
+2225 
-2230 IAVNGKDGKNGVTI
+2230 
-2244 KGEDGVNGTN
+2244 
-2254 GVIGLNGHDG
+2254 
-2264 IDGKPAKDV
+2264 
-2273 SADIK
+2273 
-2278 VVNGKAGVNG
+2278 
-2288 KDGESLTRVI
+2288 
-2298 YQDETGTTHT
+2298 
-2308 VATLDDG
+2308 
-2315 FILETDNGKQAV
+2315 
-2327 KLNDTLNIKGG
+2327 
-2338 VTETAKLSDNNIG
+2338 
-2351 VVNNGTDGLAVKL
+2351 
-2364 AKDLTGLDS
+2364 
-2373 IVFGAAKGNDVVS
+2373 
-2386 ISNEGINA
+2386 
-2394 GGKRITNIGDA
+2394 
-2405 TQDTDAV
+2405 
-2412 NYKQLKA
+2412 
-2419 LNNGKGID
+2419 
-2427 VAAWQKQILPTI
+2427 
-2439 SFLSDGKA
+2439 
-2447 AGDFEL
+2447 
-2453 GELAFDFGDGLKVE
+2453 
-2467 KQTKDGKQVA
+2467 
-2477 HITLDKETLKN
+2477 
-2488 DPNFKGKDGAN
+2488 
-2499 GKDGKDGKSAYEIWK
+2499 
-2514 GQAGN
+2514 
-2519 QSKSE
+2519 
-2524 QDFILAQK
+2524 
-2532 GPKGDKG
+2532 
-2539 E
+2539 

>member
-1 QQAGTFLPKFAKIA
+1 RKIDTDTNSVERVTKGDGIEVTGGTTAKNKNWTVALSQDTKTKLAKIA
-15 LAISMILGFSSSAMA
+15 Q
-30 VVSDAEFNAL
+30 N
-40 KARLDKLETA
+40 ETA
-50 NGTVASNGVTIGG
+50 
-63 RNGHATGHDSI
+63 
-74 VLGGGN
+74 LGN
-80 GGAANTASA
+80 KADKN
-89 ENSAILGGAGN
+89 AGN
-100 TVEGHD
+100 L
-106 AAVVAGYGNIVKGAR
+106 GATEVN
-121 AVAMGNRSV
+121 AWTTKLN
-130 VSGDEA
+130 
-136 FAIGDRVIASG
+136 
-147 MHSMATGYRT
+147 TG
-157 EATTASARATGVRTE
+157 A
-172 AKGYGST
+172 
-179 TMGFKS
+179 
-185 LAVGTGSLAIGGK
+185 
-198 GAPLSSKGEGVY
+198 
-210 HYINAKDYDGMLADY
+210 N
-225 SDAFTTE
+225 
-232 DRAKIAAI
+232 IAAPKGKLV
-240 TDDVEKAKFME
+240 TD
-251 TKIYEHA
+251 
-258 GALGGRAYAD
+258 
-268 GSMALGTMTMAGKE
+268 SQ
-282 VKSYREVENEFVRAE
+282 VK
-297 AKKLGLSAE
+297 
-306 ETEKLFDRGMPIN
+306 
-319 AIAQA
+319 
-324 QLNAEGKEI
+324 
-333 SSENVDE
+333 
-340 RILQL
+340 
-345 VAKVEQNDKP
+345 
-355 NEALRKIEAVAMGYR
+355 
-370 AKATED
+370 
-376 KSIALGFD
+376 
-384 ANAGGRRSIAIG
+384 
-396 TEAIAAENGSINIS
+396 
-410 TAGTSTVGRGG
+410 
-421 TVIGG
+421 
-426 RNGHAT
+426 
-432 GHDSIVLGGGN
+432 
-443 GGAANTASAEN
+443 
-454 SAILGGAG
+454 
-462 NTVEGHDA
+462 
-470 AVVAGYGNIVKG
+470 
-482 ARAVAMGNRSVVS
+482 
-495 GDEAFAI
+495 
-502 GDRVI
+502 
-507 ASGMH
+507 
-512 SMATGYRTE
+512 
-521 ATTAS
+521 
-526 ARAMG
+526 
-531 VRTEAKGYGSTTMG
+531 
-545 FKSLA
+545 
-550 VGTGSLAIGGKGAP
+550 
-564 LSSKGEGIY
+564 
-573 HYINAKDYDGML
+573 
-585 ADYSDAFTTEDRA
+585 
-598 KIAAITDDV
+598 
-607 EKAKFME
+607 
-614 TKIYEHAGALG
+614 
-625 GRAYADGSM
+625 
-634 ALGTMTVA
+634 
-642 GKEVKSYREVENE
+642 
-655 FVRAEAKKLGL
+655 
-666 SAEETEKLFD
+666 
-676 RGMPINAIAQ
+676 
-686 AQLNA
+686 
-691 EGKEISSENVDER
+691 
-704 ILQLVAKVEQN
+704 
-715 DKPNEALR
+715 
-723 KIEAVAMGY
+723 
-732 RSKATEDKSIA
+732 
-743 LGFDAKAE
+743 
-751 HENSVALGSQA
+751 
-762 ATKVSADIAEA
+762 
-773 TVNGIKYGNFAGTPN
+773 
-788 GVVSIGKEDAEKQLV
+788 
-803 NVAAGAV
+803 
-810 TETSTDAINGSQ
+810 
-822 LFATNK
+822 
-828 AIGNVA
+828 
-834 KSVKNNFGGNAALNE
+834 
-849 DGNITFT
+849 
-856 NIGGTGKGTIHE
+856 
-868 AIGDIKTTADAAK
+868 
-881 RKTLANSTALDTKLD
+881 TALDTKLD

-908 IDTTTTA
+908 IDTKTTA

-922 NVDDSTIKV
+922 NVDGSTIKV

-1377 KSYVDG
+1377 KSYVD
-1383 KAVQLGNQ
+1383 N
-1391 ITNASKTLKEEVAIV
+1391 
-1406 ENSGLTLDT
+1406 
-1415 TAATTTKGAIYT
+1415 
-1427 LGLDAAKVKEV
+1427 
-1438 AGTTTLPADLAAK
+1438 
-1451 ANKDASNLTDPAD
+1451 
-1464 VGKWKEKLGIDGLPT
+1464 
-1479 NANIASKLEA
+1479 
-1489 DDITSKDKTVTIDT
+1489 
-1503 TTTAGKVD
+1503 
-1511 LKINVD
+1511 
-1517 GSTIKVND
+1517 
-1525 EGQLQAV
+1525 
-1532 ASAPEVDGTS
+1532 
-1542 VALNSA
+1542 
-1548 GKVSVKD
+1548 
-1555 KGISAAKLADNAVT
+1555 
-1569 EDKIADALLTE
+1569 
-1580 LKAKSRE
+1580 
-1587 KVKAGAGIKVS
+1587 
-1598 PTTVAADKDNQE
+1598 
-1610 FTVSLSDAVKTKLD
+1610 
-1624 NLAANP
+1624 
-1630 NATYLNKTG
+1630 
-1639 ANIGNDTA
+1639 
-1647 KATFGQNVGK
+1647 
-1657 ASITGNGTQL
+1657 
-1667 VQEKAVKSYVDGK
+1667 K

-1758 ADVGKWKKKLG
+1758 ADVGKWKEKLG

-1818 KNSKGAIGLVDNAV
+1818 KNSKGAIGLIDNAV

-1858 GVGKVEAGNQNTV
+1858 GVGKVETGNQNTV

-1944 TDYLKAD
+1944 TDYLKVD

-2225 KGADG
+2225 KGEDGISIKGEDGMDGLNGIGLNGKDGITVNGKDGKDGKDSIAINGKDGISIKGENGKDGISIKGEDGIAVNGKNGKDGVSIHGDDGISIKGEDGKTLVTLGKDGQNGVIGLQGAPGKNGADGKFYDISIQNGKDGLDGTTTDRIVYVDKATGDKKEVATLDDGLVFAGNTPNKVMKALNDTLVIEGQKGTDPAKHLTKDAEFAADNIFVDTTDGKLEIKLAKKLQGVEGIGIAGKDGLSIAGKDGANGLNGKDGENAVAINGKDGISIKGKDGKDGISIKGADG

-2244 KGEDGVNGTN
+2244 KGEDGVNGT
-2254 GVIGLNGHDG
+2254 
-2264 IDGKPAKDV
+2264 
-2273 SADIK
+2273 
-2278 VVNGKAGVNG
+2278 
-2288 KDGESLTRVI
+2288 
-2298 YQDETGTTHT
+2298 
-2308 VATLDDG
+2308 
-2315 FILETDNGKQAV
+2315 
-2327 KLNDTLNIKGG
+2327 
-2338 VTETAKLSDNNIG
+2338 
-2351 VVNNGTDGLAVKL
+2351 
-2364 AKDLTGLDS
+2364 
-2373 IVFGAAKGNDVVS
+2373 
-2386 ISNEGINA
+2386 
-2394 GGKRITNIGDA
+2394 
-2405 TQDTDAV
+2405 
-2412 NYKQLKA
+2412 
-2419 LNNGKGID
+2419 
-2427 VAAWQKQILPTI
+2427 
-2439 SFLSDGKA
+2439 
-2447 AGDFEL
+2447 
-2453 GELAFDFGDGLKVE
+2453 
-2467 KQTKDGKQVA
+2467 
-2477 HITLDKETLKN
+2477 
-2488 DPNFKGKDGAN
+2488 
-2499 GKDGKDGKSAYEIWK
+2499 
-2514 GQAGN
+2514 
-2519 QSKSE
+2519 
-2524 QDFILAQK
+2524 
-2532 GPKGDKG
+2532 
-2539 E
+2539 

>member
-1 QQAGTFLPKFAKIA
+1 QTYTAVSELAKGAKKSQTQSSVFRPLSSEQQAGTFLPKFAKIT

-30 VVSDAEFNAL
+30 VVSDAEFKAL
-40 KARLDKLETA
+40 KRQVEALKTQKTFFHVNSATNTGSGDPITNSGYIFTSAGAR
-50 NGTVASNGVTIGG
+50 
-63 RNGHATGHDSI
+63 R
-74 VLGGGN
+74 LGAIAAGESAVSGGN
-80 GGAANTASA
+80 N
-89 ENSAILGGAGN
+89 AI
-100 TVEGHD
+100 
-106 AAVVAGYGNIVKGAR
+106 
-121 AVAMGNRSV
+121 S
-130 VSGDEA
+130 
-136 FAIGDRVIASG
+136 IGRYSN
-147 MHSMATGYRT
+147 
-157 EATTASARATGVRTE
+157 
-172 AKGYGST
+172 AKGLQSI
-179 TMGFKS
+179 
-185 LAVGTGSLAIGGK
+185 AIGGS
-198 GAPLSSKGEGVY
+198 GAPLSASSGLLSQ
-210 HYINAKDYDGMLADY
+210 IQ
-225 SDAFTTE
+225 T
-232 DRAKIAAI
+232 IAS
-240 TDDVEKAKFME
+240 
-251 TKIYEHA
+251 
-258 GALGGRAYAD
+258 
-268 GSMALGTMTMAGKE
+268 GS
-282 VKSYREVENEFVRAE
+282 
-297 AKKLGLSAE
+297 
-306 ETEKLFDRGMPIN
+306 
-319 AIAQA
+319 Q
-324 QLNAEGKEI
+324 
-333 SSENVDE
+333 
-340 RILQL
+340 
-345 VAKVEQNDKP
+345 
-355 NEALRKIEAVAMGYR
+355 
-370 AKATED
+370 
-376 KSIALGFD
+376 SIALGGD
-384 ANAGGRRSIAIG
+384 VHAEGNGSIAIG
-396 TEAIAAENGSINIS
+396 GDDLFSISNTNFDGTDASLGLAPTEWKGNVGELGKYYKSLTGKNMDIFTRGKEKKEIENRWTTKSSGEGSVAIGLMAVSEGALS
-410 TAGTSTVGRGG
+410 TA
-421 TVIGG
+421 
-426 RNGHAT
+426 
-432 GHDSIVLGGGN
+432 LG
-443 GGAANTASAEN
+443 
-454 SAILGGAG
+454 
-462 NTVEGHDA
+462 
-470 AVVAGYGNIVKG
+470 VK
-482 ARAVAMGNRSVVS
+482 SK
-495 GDEAFAI
+495 AI
-502 GDRVI
+502 G
-507 ASGMH
+507 
-512 SMATGYRTE
+512 
-521 ATTAS
+521 
-526 ARAMG
+526 
-531 VRTEAKGYGSTTMG
+531 
-545 FKSLA
+545 
-550 VGTGSLAIGGKGAP
+550 
-564 LSSKGEGIY
+564 LS
-573 HYINAKDYDGML
+573 
-585 ADYSDAFTTEDRA
+585 
-598 KIAAITDDV
+598 
-607 EKAKFME
+607 
-614 TKIYEHAGALG
+614 
-625 GRAYADGSM
+625 
-634 ALGTMTVA
+634 
-642 GKEVKSYREVENE
+642 
-655 FVRAEAKKLGL
+655 
-666 SAEETEKLFD
+666 
-676 RGMPINAIAQ
+676 
-686 AQLNA
+686 
-691 EGKEISSENVDER
+691 
-704 ILQLVAKVEQN
+704 
-715 DKPNEALR
+715 
-723 KIEAVAMGY
+723 
-732 RSKATEDKSIA
+732 SIA
-743 LGFDAKAE
+743 LGLAAQAQGRESIALGAAALANNK
-751 HENSVALGSQA
+751 NSVALGS
-762 ATKVSADIAEA
+762 KAETRAFTQEDSA
-773 TVNGIKYGNFAGTPN
+773 TVNGLKYKDFTGFAD
-788 GVVSIGKEDAEKQLV
+788 GVVSVGKDYHEKQII
-803 NVAAGAV
+803 NVAPGKIAQ
-810 TETSTDAINGSQ
+810 TSTDAINGSQ

-849 DGNITFT
+849 NGNITFT

-881 RKTLANSTALDTKLD
+881 RKTLANSTTLNNKADKNAGNLSTADVAAWKRKIDTDTNSVERVTKGDGIEVTGGTTAKNKNWTVALSQDTKTKLAKIAQNETALGNKADKNAGNLGATEVNAWTTKLNTGANIAAPKGKLVTDSQVKTALDTKLD

-908 IDTTTTA
+908 IDTKTTA

-922 NVDDSTIKV
+922 NVDGSTIKV

-1201 SVTIDTTTTAGKVD
+1201 SVTIDTKTTAGKVD

-1324 TKLDNLAANPN
+1324 TKLDNLATNPN

-1377 KSYVDG
+1377 KSYVD
-1383 KAVQLGNQ
+1383 N
-1391 ITNASKTLKEEVAIV
+1391 
-1406 ENSGLTLDT
+1406 
-1415 TAATTTKGAIYT
+1415 
-1427 LGLDAAKVKEV
+1427 
-1438 AGTTTLPADLAAK
+1438 
-1451 ANKDASNLTDPAD
+1451 
-1464 VGKWKEKLGIDGLPT
+1464 
-1479 NANIASKLEA
+1479 
-1489 DDITSKDKTVTIDT
+1489 
-1503 TTTAGKVD
+1503 
-1511 LKINVD
+1511 
-1517 GSTIKVND
+1517 
-1525 EGQLQAV
+1525 
-1532 ASAPEVDGTS
+1532 
-1542 VALNSA
+1542 
-1548 GKVSVKD
+1548 
-1555 KGISAAKLADNAVT
+1555 
-1569 EDKIADALLTE
+1569 
-1580 LKAKSRE
+1580 
-1587 KVKAGAGIKVS
+1587 
-1598 PTTVAADKDNQE
+1598 
-1610 FTVSLSDAVKTKLD
+1610 
-1624 NLAANP
+1624 
-1630 NATYLNKTG
+1630 
-1639 ANIGNDTA
+1639 
-1647 KATFGQNVGK
+1647 
-1657 ASITGNGTQL
+1657 
-1667 VQEKAVKSYVDGK
+1667 K

-1758 ADVGKWKKKLG
+1758 ADVGKWKEKLG

-1818 KNSKGAIGLVDNAV
+1818 KNSKGAIGLIDNAV

-1858 GVGKVEAGNQNTV
+1858 GVGKVETGNQNTV

-1944 TDYLKAD
+1944 TDYLKVD

-2225 KGADG
+2225 KGEDGISIKGEDGMDGLNGIGLNGKDGITVNGKDGKDGKDSIAINGKDGISIKGENGKDGISIKGEDGIAVNGKNGKDGVSIHGDDGISIKGEDGKTLVTLGKDGQNGVIGLQGAPGKNGADGKFYDISIQNGKDGLDGTTTDRIVYVDKATGDKKEVATLDDGLVFAGNTPNKVMKALNDTLVIEGQKGTDPAKHLTKDAEFAADNIFVDTTDGKLEIKLAKKLQGVEGIGIAGKDGLSIAGKDGANGLNGKDGENAVAINGKDGISIKGKDGKDGISIKGADG

-2315 FILETDNGKQAV
+2315 FILATDNGKQAV

-2394 GGKRITNIGDA
+2394 GGKRITNIG
-2405 TQDTDAV
+2405 
-2412 NYKQLKA
+2412 
-2419 LNNGKGID
+2419 
-2427 VAAWQKQILPTI
+2427 
-2439 SFLSDGKA
+2439 
-2447 AGDFEL
+2447 
-2453 GELAFDFGDGLKVE
+2453 
-2467 KQTKDGKQVA
+2467 
-2477 HITLDKETLKN
+2477 
-2488 DPNFKGKDGAN
+2488 
-2499 GKDGKDGKSAYEIWK
+2499 
-2514 GQAGN
+2514 
-2519 QSKSE
+2519 
-2524 QDFILAQK
+2524 
-2532 GPKGDKG
+2532 
-2539 E
+2539 